1 MERSEEEKKEEAVLC
16 NLIVSDSSAL
26 ELRDRI
32 VHELYTTE
40 EGYFNNMAILYEVC
54 FISSVFTRD
63 RVLIFCCFYLTCLGV
78 LSSFI

>member
-54 FISSVFTRD
+54 FYF
-63 RVLIFCCFYLTCLGV
+63 FCFY
-78 LSSFI
+78 